1 MSTGHDR
8 VYAITTKGTNELKSG
23 ATTLAPSELEL
34 LVLVDGRRP
43 VSAIAALSKSADA
56 ARVESTLRNLLL
68 LGHLRE
74 ASASDRANDGFD
86 YFFGAQQPG
95 PEPSPQI
102 LERAS
107 QEAVDGAL
115 SLREH
120 GYYVSIARRAQTP
133 ARPVPP
139 SLTVLVVEDEP
150 LVAKYLKALVEME
163 GHVPRMAANRQEI
176 VAELRKAPLPDLV
189 ILDVMLPDTNG
200 FDVLQRM
207 KSHPAIAE
215 VPVMIVTT
223 QATRESVMKGLAL
236 GADGYFTKPFEVDV
250 LLRGMKAVLGL
261 LPPDDKVATTDHAPW
276 REKESR
282 GGKW

>member
-8 VYAITTKGTNELKSG
+8 IYAITTKGTNELKSG

-43 VSAIAALSKSADA
+43 VSAIAALSKSDA
-56 ARVESTLRNLLL
+56 AHVESALRNLLL
-68 LGHLRE
+68 GGHVRD
-74 ASASDRANDGFD
+74 AKASDRASEGFD
-86 YFFGAQQPG
+86 YFFGAQQPI
-95 PEPSPQI
+95 PEPSPQA
-102 LERAS
+102 LERAAH
-107 QEAVDGAL
+107 EAVDGA
-115 SLREH
+115 SALREH

-133 ARPVPP
+133 ARPMPP

-163 GHVPRMAANRQEI
+163 GHVPRMAANREEI

-200 FDVLQRM
+200 FHVLQRM
-207 KSHPAIAE
+207 KSHPAIAD

-261 LPPDDKVATTDHAPW
+261 LPPDEKFAATAPTAS
-276 REKESR
+276 RENESR
-282 GGKW
+282 RGKW